1 MSDEFSQRL
10 DAAASRAQA
19 KQAQSEAN
27 ADNPIT
33 EIKASVAEWKAR
45 IRPAIGRAVE
55 EANKRTA
62 ATKIALRAEESAGQ
76 YLSTISGATP
86 LPRAS
91 VTAVKTSQRPRVG
104 QMTDRQTQRLDFAV
118 CADGS
123 VEMKPHDCDV
133 AAIGPLSRDQFTND
147 KIEMAIAD
155 LLDRLV
161 P

>member
-1 MSDEFSQRL
+1 MSNEFSQRL

-33 EIKASVAEWKAR
+33 EIKATVAEWKAR
-45 IRPAIGRAVE
+45 IRPAIGRAAE

-62 ATKIALRAEESAGQ
+62 ATKITLRAEESAGHH
-76 YLSTISGATP
+76 LSTISGGTP

-91 VTAVKTSQRPRVG
+91 VTAVKTAQRPRVG
-104 QMTDRQTQRLDFAV
+104 QMTDRQSQRLDFAV
-118 CADGS
+118 CPDGS
-123 VEMKPHDCDV
+123 VEMKHHDCDLT
-133 AAIGPLSRDQFTND
+133 AIGPISRDQFTND
-147 KIEMAIAD
+147 MKWLSQI
-155 LLDRLV
+155 LDRLV

>member
-1 MSDEFSQRL
+1 MSDEFKRRL

-19 KQAQSEAN
+19 KSEEN
-27 ADNPIT
+27 ADIHIT
-33 EIKASVAEWKAR
+33 EIKATTAEWNAR

-76 YLSTISGATP
+76 YISTISGATP

-91 VTAVKTSQRPRVG
+91 VTAVKTSQHPRVG
-104 QMTDRQTQRLDFAV
+104 HMTDRQTQRLDFAV
-118 CADGS
+118 CNDGS
-123 VEMKPHDCDV
+123 VEMKPHECDV
-133 AAIGPLSRDQFTND
+133 TPIGPLSRDQFTDD

-155 LLDRLV
+155 LIDRLV
-161 P
+161 PP

>member
-1 MSDEFSQRL
+1 MSNEFSQRL

-33 EIKASVAEWKAR
+33 EIKATVAEWKAR

-62 ATKIALRAEESAGQ
+62 ATKITLRAEESAGHH
-76 YLSTISGATP
+76 LSTISGGTP

-91 VTAVKTSQRPRVG
+91 VTAVKTAQRPRVG
-104 QMTDRQTQRLDFAV
+104 QMTDRQSQR
-118 CADGS
+118 DGS
-123 VEMKPHDCDV
+123 VEMKHHDCLV
-133 AAIGPLSRDQFTND
+133 TALGPISRDQFTDD

>member
-1 MSDEFSQRL
+1 MSDEFKRRL

-33 EIKASVAEWKAR
+33 EIKATAAEWKAR

-62 ATKIALRAEESAGQ
+62 ATKITLRAEESAGQ

-118 CADGS
+118 CPDGS

-133 AAIGPLSRDQFTND
+133 TAIGPISRDQFTDD

>member
-1 MSDEFSQRL
+1 MSEEFKRRL

-33 EIKASVAEWKAR
+33 EIKATAAEWKAR

-62 ATKIALRAEESAGQ
+62 ATKITLRAEESAG
-76 YLSTISGATP
+76 STIGGATP

-91 VTAVKTSQRPRVG
+91 VTAVKTAQRPRVG

-133 AAIGPLSRDQFTND
+133 TAIGPISRDQFTDD

>member
-1 MSDEFSQRL
+1 MSDEFKRRL

-19 KQAQSEAN
+19 KQAQSGAN
-27 ADNPIT
+27 ADNPI
-33 EIKASVAEWKAR
+33 KATVAEWKAR

-62 ATKIALRAEESAGQ
+62 ATKITLRAEEPAGQ
-76 YLSTISGATP
+76 YLSTIGSATP

-118 CADGS
+118 CPDGS
-123 VEMKPHDCDV
+123 VKMKPHDCDV
-133 AAIGPLSRDQFTND
+133 TAIGPISRDQFTDD

>member
-1 MSDEFSQRL
+1 MSDEFKRRL

-33 EIKASVAEWKAR
+33 EIKATAAEWKAR

-62 ATKIALRAEESAGQ
+62 ATKIALRAEESGGQ

-133 AAIGPLSRDQFTND
+133 TAIGPLSRDQFTND

>member
-1 MSDEFSQRL
+1 MSDEFKRRL

-19 KQAQSEAN
+19 KQAQCEAN
-27 ADNPIT
+27 ADNPT
-33 EIKASVAEWKAR
+33 TQIKATVAEWKAR

-62 ATKIALRAEESAGQ
+62 ATKITLRAEESAGQ
-76 YLSTISGATP
+76 YLSTIATP

-104 QMTDRQTQRLDFAV
+104 QMTDRQTQRLDFAI
-118 CADGS
+118 CPDGS
-123 VEMKPHDCDV
+123 VEMKHHDCDV
-133 AAIGPLSRDQFTND
+133 TAIGPISRDQFTDD

>member
-1 MSDEFSQRL
+1 MSNEFSQRL

-33 EIKASVAEWKAR
+33 DIKATVAEWKAR

-62 ATKIALRAEESAGQ
+62 ATKITLRAEESAGHH
-76 YLSTISGATP
+76 LSTISGGTA

-91 VTAVKTSQRPRVG
+91 VTAVKTAQRPRVG
-104 QMTDRQTQRLDFAV
+104 QMTDRQSQRLDFAV
-118 CADGS
+118 CS
-123 VEMKPHDCDV
+123 
-133 AAIGPLSRDQFTND
+133 AARW
-147 KIEMAIAD
+147 E
-155 LLDRLV
+155 
-161 P
+161 

>member
-1 MSDEFSQRL
+1 MNEP
-10 DAAASRAQA
+10 
-19 KQAQSEAN
+19 N
-27 ADNPIT
+27 AIT
-33 EIKASVAEWKAR
+33 E
-45 IRPAIGRAVE
+45 
-55 EANKRTA
+55 TA
-62 ATKIALRAEESAGQ
+62 ATASDAAMAFRLAENDGRFACEGWTTIVAVPGCASGWSGISSSSITVRERVRF
-76 YLSTISGATP
+76 STISGATP

-123 VEMKPHDCDV
+123 VKMKPHDCDV
-133 AAIGPLSRDQFTND
+133 TAIGPISRDQFTDD

-161 P
+161 R

>member
-1 MSDEFSQRL
+1 MESAHSARHRSRGWGGEQEDTS
-10 DAAASRAQA
+10 AA
-19 KQAQSEAN
+19 K
-27 ADNPIT
+27 IT
-33 EIKASVAEWKAR
+33 
-45 IRPAIGRAVE
+45 
-55 EANKRTA
+55 
-62 ATKIALRAEESAGQ
+62 LRAEESAAQ
-76 YLSTISGATP
+76 YLSTIGGATP

-118 CADGS
+118 CPDGS

-133 AAIGPLSRDQFTND
+133 TAIGPISRDEFTDD
-147 KIEMAIAD
+147 KIETAIAD